1 MDLVFVGF
9 VEEALGGSKPGLEA
23 QLKMSPEPRPGTRVP
38 GAVYDSCS
46 KAGVLL
52 LLYPRNGQLHLVLTR
67 RTEQVESHQGQISLP
82 GGRQE
87 PGESLEQAAL
97 RETREELGIHLDS
110 IRVLGELTSLY
121 IPPSNYCIYPIVAFS
136 SETPAF
142 QPSHVE
148 VAEVIEVPLAHLME
162 HNNVRK
168 ELWTFRGRE
177 MMVPFYAFRNHK
189 IWGATAMVL
198 AEFMVI
204 AEKAFQ
210 REARIKKRV
219 HS

>member
-1 MDLVFVGF
+1 MGF
-9 VEEALGGSKPGLEA
+9 LQEALGGSKPGFEA
-23 QLKMSPEPRPGTRVP
+23 QLKMSPEPRPGTRAP
-38 GAVYDSCS
+38 GRADDSCS

-87 PGESLEQAAL
+87 QGESLEQAAL

-110 IRVLGELTSLY
+110 IHILGELTSLY
-121 IPPSNYCIYPIVAFS
+121 IPRSNYCITPFVAYS
-136 SETPAF
+136 SEPLVF
-142 QPSHVE
+142 QPFHVE
-148 VAEVIEVPLAHLME
+148 VAEVIEVVLAHLMDE
-162 HNNVRK
+162 KNIRK
-168 ELWTFRGRE
+168 EFWTFRGRE
-177 MMVPFYAFRNHK
+177 MMVPFYAFGNHK

-204 AEKAFQ
+204 VEKALQ
-210 REARIKKRV
+210 RKARDKKRV
-219 HS
+219 QS

>member
-1 MDLVFVGF
+1 MDLAFVVFL
-9 VEEALGGSKPGLEA
+9 EEALGGSKPGLEA
-23 QLKMSPEPRPGTRVP
+23 QLKMSTEPRPGTRAP
-38 GAVYDSCS
+38 AAVDDSCS

-52 LLYPRNGQLHLVLTR
+52 LLYPRNGQLHLVLTC

-87 PGESLEQAAL
+87 PGESLEETAL

-121 IPPSNYCIYPIVAFS
+121 IPRSNYCITPVVAFS
-136 SETPAF
+136 SEPPVF
-142 QPSHVE
+142 QPFHVE
-148 VAEVIEVPLAHLME
+148 VAEVIEVPLAHLMDE
-162 HNNVRK
+162 KNIRK

-204 AEKAFQ
+204 AEKALQ
-210 REARIKKRV
+210 IETRDKKSV